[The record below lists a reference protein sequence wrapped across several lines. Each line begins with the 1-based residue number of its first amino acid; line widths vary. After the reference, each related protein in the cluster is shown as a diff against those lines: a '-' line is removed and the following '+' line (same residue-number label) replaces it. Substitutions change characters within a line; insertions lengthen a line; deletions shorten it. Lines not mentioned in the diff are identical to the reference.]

1 MEAIRPEWI
10 IYAVM
15 IIVALVLLCWRFGSN
30 STITHGAA
38 AWCRV
43 FTAFRKGLFK
53 RRGLYVGDWTGRL
66 AVHYQGA
73 HAITF
78 GQSGCGKGTSAIL
91 PNLLTARRAF
101 VVDPGGEN
109 TATAIKAWR
118 KDRLEIACI
127 NPFAMH
133 TAKPWALPIHGFNP
147 LALLDP
153 NSASFAADAL
163 LLAEMLTPRSGK
175 ESGNAHCFKQAAAS
189 AKRAMLIHIKTAE
202 PAGRQNIGTLY
213 EYAYGGVAAWNA
225 LLRAMKANPASGHL
239 AKFEAEKLSRI
250 ETQAPEEFSAIM
262 STIQQDLAFL
272 ADPLVRQNL
281 SRNDVDFLRLKTGGK
296 RAPGCIISVVMPLA
310 YIESH
315 AAITRLAMACAI
327 LILERQPYAPEPVTF
342 LIDEAAALGKIARLP
357 NWLATLRK
365 YNVRIWTIWQ
375 NIGQVV
381 ELYGAN
387 WQTIVSNCALMQIL
401 GVSDLQ
407 TAQYTQAM
415 IGQSTVSTES
425 VNAKGERSVSQTAR
439 PLVMADELLRT
450 ADDEQIVLLGN
461 LWPMKLK
468 KVPYWDRP
476 ELKGR
481 YHPGPFYHG
490 RMPRRSPHSGISA
503 FWGRLYYA
511 LVSLMAPH
519 PLVAL
524 ILTGLLLIA
533 GLPYLQEAGLIG
545 GAR

>member
-1 MEAIRPEWI
+1 MEAIRPEYIVWAI
-10 IYAVM
+10 M
-15 IIVALVLLCWRFGSN
+15 IIAALVLLAWRFESN
-30 STITHGAA
+30 DNITHGAA

-53 RRGLYVGDWTGRL
+53 KRGLYVGDWTGRL
-66 AVHYQGA
+66 AVHYDGA

-78 GQSGCGKGTSAIL
+78 GQSGCGKGTAAIL
-91 PNLLTARRAF
+91 PNLLKLKRAF

-109 TATAIKAWR
+109 TAAAIKAWH
-118 KDRLEIACI
+118 KDRLEVACI

-133 TAKPWALPIHGFNP
+133 TAKPWALPVHGFNP

-153 NSASFAADAL
+153 HGPSFAADAL
-163 LLAEMLTPRSGK
+163 LFAEMLTPRTGK
-175 ESGNAHCFKQAAAS
+175 ENGSSGYFKDAAAS
-189 AKRAMLIHIKTAE
+189 AKRAMLVHIKTAE
-202 PAGRQNIGTLY
+202 PAHRQNIGTLY
-213 EYAYGGVAAWNA
+213 EYAYTCIESWNA
-225 LLRAMKANPASGHL
+225 LLRAMKRNPACGEL
-239 AKFEAEKLSRI
+239 ARFEAEKLDRI
-250 ETQAPEEFSAIM
+250 ASQAPEEFSAIM
-262 STIQQDLAFL
+262 STVQQDLAFL
-272 ADPLVRQNL
+272 ADPLVRENL
-281 SRNDVDFLRLKTGGK
+281 SRNEVDFLRLKTRDK
-296 RAPGCIISVVMPLA
+296 RAKGCIISVVMPLE

-327 LILERQPYAPEPVTF
+327 LSLQREPYAPEPVTF

-365 YNVRIWTIWQ
+365 YKVRVWTIWQ

-407 TAQYTQAM
+407 TAQHTRDL
-415 IGQSTVSTES
+415 IGQCTVKTES
-425 VNAKGERSVSQTAR
+425 INARGERSVSHTAR
-439 PLVMADELLRT
+439 PLLMAEELLRT
-450 ADDEQIVLLGN
+450 NEDMQIVLLGN

-468 KVPYWDRP
+468 KVAYWNRP
-476 ELKGR
+476 ELQGR
-481 YHPGPFYHG
+481 YHPNPFYDG
-490 RMPRRSPHSGISA
+490 KMPRRSLYTGISVY
-503 FWGRLYYA
+503 WGRIYYA
-511 LVSLMAPH
+511 LVCLMAPH

-524 ILTGLLLIA
+524 TLTGLMLMF
-533 GLPYLQEAGLIG
+533 GLPYLQELGVIG